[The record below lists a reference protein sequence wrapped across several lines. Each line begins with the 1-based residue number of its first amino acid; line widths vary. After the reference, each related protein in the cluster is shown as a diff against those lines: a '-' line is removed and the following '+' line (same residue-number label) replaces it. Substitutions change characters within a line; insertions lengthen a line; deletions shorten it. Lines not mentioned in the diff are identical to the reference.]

1 MKRKYLIACAEHSR
15 RAHQLKFKVI
25 PIRLSI
31 NVPNVSFLWVLPG
44 SLPHLLGHKGASSAC
59 RGWNKCLLEFLS
71 VISDSF
77 SSDFGHQQDI
87 FTLRTGFDIQVTK
100 TPLSSPLWHL
110 VWTLAALPA
119 YVSKCSQLP
128 PCSSM
133 VDYIWIGVCIHFYFD
148 LFLSCLFLGGKIVN
162 FFSFPLHAAFIFYRL
177 LFLLLFVAC
186 FFVFI
191 DMQLD
196 LGAKTCKKKK
206 KKNQEDIWGGGR
218 AVEKWCKQNRGIK
231 VPKPFAAPHSSPIQ
245 WQLCPATGVISRSQK
260 LFFFF

>member
-1 MKRKYLIACAEHSR
+1 MFLNAASCHHVAPWWIIFGSVCAYTFILIY
-15 RAHQLKFKVI
+15 F
-25 PIRLSI
+25 
-31 NVPNVSFLWVLPG
+31 
-44 SLPHLLGHKGASSAC
+44 
-59 RGWNKCLLEFLS
+59 CL
-71 VISDSF
+71 V
-77 SSDFGHQQDI
+77 
-87 FTLRTGFDIQVTK
+87 
-100 TPLSSPLWHL
+100 
-110 VWTLAALPA
+110 
-119 YVSKCSQLP
+119 Y
-128 PCSSM
+128 
-133 VDYIWIGVCIHFYFD
+133 
-148 LFLSCLFLGGKIVN
+148 FLGVKLLI